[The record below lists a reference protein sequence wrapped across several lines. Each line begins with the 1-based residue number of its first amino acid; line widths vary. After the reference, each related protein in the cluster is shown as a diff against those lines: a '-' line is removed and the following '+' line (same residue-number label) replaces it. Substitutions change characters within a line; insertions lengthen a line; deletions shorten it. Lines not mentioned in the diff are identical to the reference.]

1 MQAKICSPS
10 RFSCQHGSRIPGAS
24 GVYILILSD
33 NYPAGKRVGDD
44 LVGNLG
50 NKDPASNL
58 GDDPAVNSSPF

>member
-1 MQAKICSPS
+1 MQARICSPS
-10 RFSCQHGSRIPGAS
+10 RFSCQHGSRIPGAL